1 MSTTNV
7 THAPPTNEEVELNS
21 AEVPTNEEVELNSAE
36 VPPNADLKVPSA
48 ELPTNEQHILP
59 TKDDSADQ
67 PSKKRSREEI
77 GQEKCCQECMI
88 AESVMKRLLRSPEFV
103 RMLQSMPHGESREVR
118 VVQTAQGVTVHMK
131 VPPAPEEQPSEKH

>member
-1 MSTTNV
+1 MRRRFGSS
-7 THAPPTNEEVELNS
+7 APQFYLYTIWNGIIKLFVVL
-21 AEVPTNEEVELNSAE
+21 
-36 VPPNADLKVPSA
+36 VPSA
-48 ELPTNEQHILP
+48 ELPTNEQRILP
-59 TKDDSADQ
+59 AKDDSADQ

-77 GQEKCCQECMI
+77 GQEECCQECMI

-118 VVQTAQGVTVHMK
+118 VVQTAQGVSVHMK